1 MVKVYSYD
9 VISVSNNNTFVLKSS
24 LSTFLTSKLG
34 CLLRVTALSGFAL
47 TTLILFVVKVFTS
60 SFVCATD
67 VIQFPALRL
76 YSYKFCRL
84 RLKSILTDAQSSPR
98 NSFFL
103 SSHVSTAD
111 FLTMYSCHRG
121 NRLRVVGNSRKFRVR
136 QGVQFLRRRRSK
148 SVKIAGQRGGD
159 GVGLKLLFRKR

>member
-47 TTLILFVVKVFTS
+47 TTLIVFVVNVFTS